1 MTLDLHGYT
10 IHDAWK
16 EYCRVTQDQYWKE
29 KKYIIVI
36 TGMGAMNMQFHH
48 WVSNDQYA
56 SRYEK
61 LNDGAWKVYIKKK
74 PPSQKKLTTTIP
86 DLSALVAKYN
96 K

>member
-16 EYCRVTQDQYWKE
+16 EFRRATQDQYWKD

-48 WVSNDQYA
+48 WVVNDQYA
-56 SRYEK
+56 SKYEK

-74 PPSQKKLTTTIP
+74 PTTINQERQES
-86 DLSALVAKYN
+86 LNFHGLLKKYS